1 MSNSIILKTQNIT
14 VTRKKTT
21 VFKNVDFNLKKSVI
35 TTLTGESGSGK
46 STFLKTLNAIIPF
59 QGEIFL
65 KNKNIL
71 DYIPVIL
78 RKKICYIPQIPVAIA
93 DSVFNEFKL
102 INGEIT
108 KESACELLEEFKLDK
123 SVLKKNM
130 NNLSIGQ
137 QQRIAII
144 RGILNRPEIML
155 LDEPTSALD
164 ENNIKLLKEIILRL
178 NQDKK
183 MTFLIVT
190 HNLKMAG
197 EISEIKYIL
206 QNKSLRLI

>member
-14 VTRKKTT
+14 VARKKITI
-21 VFKNVDFNLKKSVI
+21 FKNVNFNLKKSAI

-46 STFLKTLNAIIPF
+46 STFLKTLNALIPF
-59 QGEIFL
+59 QGKIFF
-65 KNKNIL
+65 KNKSIL
-71 DYIPVIL
+71 DYKPVIL
-78 RKKICYIPQIPVAIA
+78 RKKICYIPQIPVAIS
-93 DSVFNEFKL
+93 DNIFNEFKL
-102 INGEIT
+102 INSEFASEAAYDI
-108 KESACELLEEFKLDK
+108 LEEFKLDN

-130 NNLSIGQ
+130 NNLSVGQ

-144 RGILNRPEIML
+144 RGILNQPEIML

-178 NQDKK
+178 NKEQK

-190 HNLKMAG
+190 HNLKMAS